1 MPINYMRRLAGPERT
16 AAANSQLGSALAFV
30 AGAVNAGGLLAVG
43 QYTSHMTGIVS
54 SMADNLA
61 LGFHALVPAALG
73 ALGAF
78 VLGAASTAV
87 MVNFARRRRLYSE
100 YALPLLAEALLL
112 LAFGVLGARLPQ
124 SALATPMTVALL
136 CFVMGLQNAL
146 VTKLSRAEI
155 RTTHMTGIVTDIGI
169 ELGKLAY
176 WNRDAGQAPVRADRR
191 RLGILCALLA
201 SFIAGGIAGSAGFMH
216 LGYLTTL
223 PLAALLCVLAIVPAA
238 DDLARSFARARHA
251 RRER

>member
-1 MPINYMRRLAGPERT
+1 
-16 AAANSQLGSALAFV
+16 
-30 AGAVNAGGLLAVG
+30 
-43 QYTSHMTGIVS
+43 MTGIVS

-61 LGFHALVPAALG
+61 LGFYALVPAALG

-112 LAFGVLGARLPQ
+112 LGFGVLGARLPQ
-124 SALATPMTVALL
+124 AAALAAPLTVALL
-136 CFVMGLQNAL
+136 CYVMGLQNAL

-176 WNRDAGQAPVRADRR
+176 WNRDPGQAPVRANRR

-223 PLAALLCVLAIVPAA
+223 PLAALLCVLAIVPAV
-238 DDLARSFARARHA
+238 DDLTRP

>member
-16 AAANSQLGSALAFV
+16 AAANSQLGFALAFV

-61 LGFHALVPAALG
+61 LGFYALVPAALG

-124 SALATPMTVALL
+124 SAALAAPLTVALL
-136 CFVMGLQNAL
+136 CYVMGLQNAL

-176 WNRDAGQAPVRADRR
+176 WNRNPGQAPVRANRR

-201 SFIAGGIAGSAGFMH
+201 SFIAGGVAGSAGFMH

-223 PLAALLCVLAIVPAA
+223 PLAALLCVLAIVPAV
-238 DDLARSFARARHA
+238 DDLARSLAHA